1 LEDHVVDIL
10 QQILREFPT
19 AVAWL
24 PTVIAGVFALPAS
37 VKCVEWLRDWLQN
50 RRVKRDAGKAAALE
64 LVPLLTKF
72 ARECDS
78 RWSCNEYQESC
89 YCDMPTLP
97 PFSDNVTW
105 AALPQK
111 IAGTIRM
118 LPNEIDDA
126 QSDMKFEEYP
136 GQRYESASRRY
147 VLVGHRAAQLADE
160 LRYYYGQG
168 RYKSTTEYDFQANLR
183 RQYRRVYRGRLR
195 RACDY
200 VRYHRWASRLKRRL
214 RRVGK
219 RISSIAAPTGAA

>member
-1 LEDHVVDIL
+1 LEDHVGDIL

-24 PTVIAGVFALPAS
+24 PTVIAGVFTLPAS
-37 VKCVEWLRDWLQN
+37 VKCVEWLREELQI
-50 RRVKRDAGKAAALE
+50 RRLKRDAGKAAALE
-64 LVPLLTKF
+64 LVPL
-72 ARECDS
+72 
-78 RWSCNEYQESC
+78 
-89 YCDMPTLP
+89 
-97 PFSDNVTW
+97 TW

-126 QSDMKFEEYP
+126 QSDIKFEEYP

-147 VLVGHRAAQLADE
+147 VLVGYRAVQLADE

-168 RYKSTTEYDFQANLR
+168 RFKSTTEYNFQANLR
-183 RQYRRVYRGRLR
+183 RQYHRVYRGRLR
-195 RACDY
+195 HACDY

-214 RRVGK
+214 RRVGE
-219 RISSIAAPTGAA
+219 RISSITTPTGAA